1 MPRVMIFNPP
11 PPLSRARALS
21 LSLSLFIFI
30 SLSLSLSAL
39 GCNFS
44 QWEKK
49 SRTLKNES
57 NKSWGEAKLM
67 VYVGNVCS
75 DVLTPMKAPPA
86 IASKRGKVV
95 LWCFWSVSVGPKLS
109 SIIHDISIA
118 TRSYYDAWLQR

>member
-1 MPRVMIFNPP
+1 M
-11 PPLSRARALS
+11 
-21 LSLSLFIFI
+21 
-30 SLSLSLSAL
+30 
-39 GCNFS
+39 
-44 QWEKK
+44 
-49 SRTLKNES
+49 S

-118 TRSYYDAWLQR
+118 TRSYYDAWLQRKSLIRRTGTGKKNRNQREKKERKSR